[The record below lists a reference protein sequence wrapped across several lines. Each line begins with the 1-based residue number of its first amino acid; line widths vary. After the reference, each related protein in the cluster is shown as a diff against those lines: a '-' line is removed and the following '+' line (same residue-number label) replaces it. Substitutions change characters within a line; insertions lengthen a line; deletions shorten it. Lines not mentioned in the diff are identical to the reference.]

1 MTESAP
7 QIEEPVM
14 LAPYPRPDI
23 PAQRLVGDFAKEV
36 FDETKRLMP
45 KYENPGF
52 QEYREFK
59 DKTGEIIG
67 SNTPLCVLTNK
78 VLRTK
83 GLRLPTPWE
92 ARQLNKKGKL
102 TNGVYRE
109 FGIAVYNDQQ
119 PNQELAKYFL
129 ENISKEAPFIL
140 PFSSLDLEH
149 KTGRIILSDNLTDI
163 LSGKD
168 AKDFLKREFD
178 YTGTSG
184 VCRLLRN
191 AGGNWYAIW
200 SDLSYSDV
208 VGRMDWYCGEATRKK
223 FQINIKIDNS

>member
-1 MTESAP
+1 MTELTL
-7 QIEEPVM
+7 QTEESVM
-14 LAPYPRPDI
+14 LVPYPRPNI
-23 PAQRLVGDFAKEV
+23 PAKKFSRELAKEV
-36 FDETKRLMP
+36 FQKTKEFVSGYDSLDLQ
-45 KYENPGF
+45 KYWKFNN
-52 QEYREFK
+52 R
-59 DKTGEIIG
+59 TGEING
-67 SNTPLCVLTNK
+67 SNTSLCILTNK
-78 VLRTK
+78 ILRTK

-223 FQINIKIDNS
+223 F